1 MRTDRRFCV
10 IIQFLAVVCCAN
22 LGLVRPQCARA
33 QASSPNLSP
42 QITSE
47 KLSSGAISQVFTELA
62 DDLMHV
68 ESLGA
73 ARYEQAVLYVS
84 AALDLN
90 IDNRQAQQQLMALVD
105 RWPERDY
112 SSSVLAWLLN
122 SNHDYT
128 DWHLFKDSLAYVLQR
143 TKIAYRKEQIVNQLL
158 ERVGSENQ
166 FVRSELLLVK
176 ATLAYES
183 NNELKAQDTFAEAY
197 KACRYN
203 KTAFMRLVQLAP
215 NRMPAQ
221 MYFEHLRYVVRENP
235 LDLEAA
241 LTFAQYS
248 ERLELYGLAAGAYR
262 YCADLYQYLNP
273 SEELPSHIYLPWAI
287 SCYNSVQHVHEVPEI
302 ASRIRAYNQFDIFLE
317 SILARSTLAQGDEAE
332 SQAQFAAVEQRA
344 EQIILS
350 GGSEVQDKQMAW
362 YYCFVHPDED
372 KALEWANKI
381 YSEEPNSVAAT
392 SLLSYALIMNDLFEW
407 AKPLAQQSDTQIAQ
421 ISQAILA
428 MAEEKQDEAAVLLQK
443 AIVRDPSSFV
453 AEFAKKLLIEKGVAY
468 KPQIKSNDILSS
480 LAGQFT
486 RFIVPVFKDPNDC
499 LAVRFEIRQK
509 NIDFGE
515 SISAKIAIINKSDEP
530 ILISDDSLIQGR
542 VQIDATVRG
551 VLQEE
556 IPGLVSE
563 RVFTR
568 RLIGPGKSAVASVRL
583 DRGRLKQMLET
594 HPQAVLDIDFTLR
607 MNVPQEEDSDPV
619 TFSVKPVIA
628 SVHRPGAV
636 VTTRGLNNQYSA
648 IVMSDAS
655 HRVETGKLFLGLLR
669 EQAMMAEQPT
679 PLYHFRYADWMPGRL
694 TSAFSSES
702 GLLLLDTY
710 QEWEG
715 KTELMVNML
724 GMTLDGRI
732 STAVARHLRNP
743 AWPARM
749 AALSV
754 LSLTH
759 GESFSEVLAWSKKY
773 DTHPLVRRLAEALLA
788 AQTQT
793 PAVLNGLN

>member
-10 IIQFLAVVCCAN
+10 IIQLCAVVCCAS
-22 LGLVRPQCARA
+22 LGFVRPQCARA
-33 QASSPNLSP
+33 QAPSATHPP
-42 QITSE
+42 QIASE
-47 KLSSGAISQVFTELA
+47 KLSSGAISQVLTELA
-62 DDLMHV
+62 DDFMHV
-68 ESLGA
+68 DSLGS
-73 ARYEQAVLYVS
+73 ARYEQAILYVL

-90 IDNRQAQQQLMALVD
+90 INNRQAQQRLMVLVD

-122 SNHDYT
+122 STHDYT
-128 DWHLFKDSLAYVLQR
+128 DWQLFKNSMAYVLQR
-143 TKIAYRKEQIVNQLL
+143 TKIAYSKEQLVNQLL
-158 ERVGSENQ
+158 ERVGPQNQ
-166 FVRSELLLVK
+166 FVLSELLLTK

-183 NNELKAQDTFAEAY
+183 NHELKALDTFSEAY
-197 KACRYN
+197 KASKYN

-215 NRMPAQ
+215 DRMPAQ

-273 SEELPSHIYLPWAI
+273 SQELPSHIYLPWAI
-287 SCYNSVQHVHEVPEI
+287 SCYNSVQHVDEVPEI
-302 ASRIRAYNQFDIFLE
+302 VSRIRAYNQFNIFLE
-317 SILARSTLAQGDEAE
+317 SILARSTLAQGREAE
-332 SQAQFAAVEQRA
+332 AQAMFDALGQRA

-350 GGSEVQDKQMAW
+350 GGAEVQEKQMAW
-362 YYCFVHPDED
+362 YYCFVHPDEE
-372 KALEWANKI
+372 KALEWANRI

-392 SLLSYALIMNDLFEW
+392 SLLSYALIMNDQFEW
-407 AKPLAQQSDTQIAQ
+407 AKPLALKSDTQISQ

-428 MAEEKQDEAAVLLQK
+428 MAEDKEEEAVALLRQ
-443 AIVRDPSSFV
+443 AIGRDPSSFV
-453 AEFAKKLLIEKGVAY
+453 AEFAKKLLTEKGILY
-468 KPQIKSNDILSS
+468 RPQINSNDILSS
-480 LAGQFT
+480 LASQFT
-486 RFIVPVFKDPNDC
+486 KFIVPRFKDPNDC
-499 LAVRFEIRQK
+499 FAVRFEIRRK

-515 SISAKIAIINKSDEP
+515 SISATLSIVNKSDEP
-530 ILISDDSLIQGR
+530 ILISDDSLIRGH
-542 VQIDATVRG
+542 VQIDATVHG

-556 IPGLVSE
+556 IPQLVSE
-563 RVFTR
+563 PLFTR
-568 RLIGPGKSAVASVRL
+568 RLIEPGKSAVASVRL

-607 MNVPQEEDSDPV
+607 MNVPQEEDSDRV
-619 TFSVKPVIA
+619 TYLVKPVVA

-648 IVMSDAS
+648 IVMSDVAN
-655 HRVETGKLFLGLLR
+655 RVETGKLFLGLLR
-669 EQAMMAEQPT
+669 EQAVMAEQG

-694 TSAFSSES
+694 ISAFSSES

-710 QEWEG
+710 QEWET

-749 AALSV
+749 VALSV

-759 GESFSEVLAWSKKY
+759 GESFSEVLAWSQKY
-773 DTHPLVRRLAEALLA
+773 DIHPLVRRLAEALLA

-793 PAVLNGLN
+793 PDVSDALN